1 MKKLAIIL
9 ALLLVPM
16 TAFGMDTISDSD
28 LDSVTGQAGVTIALT
43 SIQIQTSG
51 GTTSYGDA
59 DSSKWV
65 SIVGQRTST
74 RTIGFH
80 AKYNPWSMLGSA
92 STNQG
97 FDALTIDIVD
107 VNNVDGWNLVS
118 LVVPT
123 DMPATSEAAIKIS
136 LPDII
141 QIEQQQDQVR
151 IIYVADG
158 YDPGA
163 AGVNADEIIR
173 IYNTSGTTRIIAAD
187 MGTDLTQYA
196 LNTGGAFGT
205 FSHAY
210 FSGENTTILISAHGN

>member
-9 ALLLVPM
+9 ALMLIPM
-16 TAFGMDTISDSD
+16 SAFGMDTISDTD

-80 AKYNPWSMLGSA
+80 SKYNPWSLMTSQ
-92 STNQG
+92 SSNQN

-107 VNNVDGWNLVS
+107 ANDVDGWNLIS

-123 DMPATSEAAIKIS
+123 DMPATSEAGIKIC

-141 QIEQQQDQVR
+141 QIEQEQDQVR
-151 IIYVADG
+151 VLYVADG
-158 YDPGA
+158 FDPGA
-163 AGVNADEIIR
+163 AGTNADEIIR
-173 IYNTSGTTRIIAAD
+173 IYNTSGTTRIIGAD
-187 MGTDLTQYA
+187 MGTDKTTYIN
-196 LNTGGAFGT
+196 NTAGAFGT
-205 FSHAY
+205 FTHAY
-210 FSGENTTILISAHGN
+210 FSGQNTTIIITAHGD

>member
-16 TAFGMDTISDSD
+16 AAFGMDTISDSD
-28 LDSVTGQAGVTIALT
+28 LDAVTGQAGVSIALT

-65 SIVGQRTST
+65 SIVGLKTST

-80 AKYNPWSMLGSA
+80 AKFDNIAVGSGA
-92 STNQG
+92 QTCMN

-107 VNNVDGWNLVS
+107 LTNVEGYNIHS
-118 LVVPT
+118 MVVASDLP
-123 DMPATSEAAIKIS
+123 PSSSAGIKIT

-141 QIEQQQDQVR
+141 QIEQQQDQIRV
-151 IIYVADG
+151 IYMADG
-158 YDPGA
+158 YDPGSA
-163 AGVNADEIIR
+163 AVNADELIR
-173 IYNTSGTTRIIAAD
+173 IYNTAGTTRIIAAD
-187 MGTDLTQYA
+187 MGA
-196 LNTGGAFGT
+196 NWAAMAAFQAAPIT
-205 FSHAY
+205 SPTYKY
-210 FSGENTTILISAHGN
+210 FSGENTTIMISAH

>member
-9 ALLLVPM
+9 ALMLIPM
-16 TAFGMDTISDSD
+16 TAFGMDTISDTD
-28 LDSVTGQAGVTIALT
+28 LDSVTGQAGVTIALN

-59 DSSKWV
+59 DSSRWV

-80 AKYNPWSMLGSA
+80 AKYNPWAIAGGA

-107 VNNVDGWNLVS
+107 VRNVDGWNLVS

-123 DMPATSEAAIKIS
+123 DMPPTSFAAVKIV

-151 IIYVADG
+151 VLYVADG

-163 AGVNADEIIR
+163 AGTNADEIIR
-173 IYNTSGTTRIIAAD
+173 IYNTSGTTRIIGAD
-187 MGTDLTQYA
+187 MGTDLATYA
-196 LNTGGAFGT
+196 ANTAGAFGN

-210 FSGENTTILISAHGN
+210 YSGWNTTILISAH